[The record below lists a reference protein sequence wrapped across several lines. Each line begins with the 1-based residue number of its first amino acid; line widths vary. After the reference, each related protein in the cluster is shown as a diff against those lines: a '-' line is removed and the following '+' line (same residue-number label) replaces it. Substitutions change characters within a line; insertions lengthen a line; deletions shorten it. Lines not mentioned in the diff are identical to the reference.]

1 MVDTDGTAVVHLRY
15 FLVTDNFDSQT
26 KTKQLFGPIA
36 RDYNIVTKF
45 IRFIFYI

>member
-36 RDYNIVTKF
+36 RDYNIVTKLF
-45 IRFIFYI
+45 NSFFHT